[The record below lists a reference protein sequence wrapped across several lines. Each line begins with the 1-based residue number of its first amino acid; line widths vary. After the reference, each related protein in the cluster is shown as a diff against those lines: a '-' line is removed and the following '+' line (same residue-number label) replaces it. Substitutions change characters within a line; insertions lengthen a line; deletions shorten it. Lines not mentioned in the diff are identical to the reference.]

1 MATSRVVSAVSDWG
15 TLPNF
20 TTYFGTK
27 LLGAEVTW
35 YNNPSGTST
44 DLSEFK
50 FKMIQNLYSRMY
62 TWWDD
67 TNKAADSYAIDD
79 FKYYR
84 GHFDVRSTSTPLTA
98 TTQTPGN
105 YAPADIVFW
114 MQFKNPS
121 TVSTAVPKYDGFW
134 TLAYTDSVT
143 VGTNV
148 A

>member
-27 LLGAEVTW
+27 LLGAEVTR
-35 YNNPSGTST
+35 YNNPSGTGT

-67 TNKAADSYAIDD
+67 TNKAAD
-79 FKYYR
+79 
-84 GHFDVRSTSTPLTA
+84 
-98 TTQTPGN
+98 
-105 YAPADIVFW
+105 
-114 MQFKNPS
+114 
-121 TVSTAVPKYDGFW
+121 
-134 TLAYTDSVT
+134 
-143 VGTNV
+143 
-148 A
+148 